1 MKEIVKKLKDLRTVA
16 ATLKSLNKED
26 MPTPQEM
33 QKRMED
39 TLGVSIADLNN
50 MDVSDA
56 FKDDHDKIDI
66 KFINKSNNPDP
77 TLHL

>member
-1 MKEIVKKLKDLRTVA
+1 MKEIVKKLKDLRMVA
-16 ATLKSLNKED
+16 ETLKSLDKGD

-39 TLGVSIADLNN
+39 TLGVSIADLNK

-56 FKDDHDKIDI
+56 FKDDSATRHEYYEFVKGY
-66 KFINKSNNPDP
+66 
-77 TLHL
+77 